1 MELELE
7 SDIGCMGIF
16 RMVLYLYVAEVVL
29 SRVILGGSLVAGRAR
44 GGGAGCCIFGCT
56 SFWGVVLEG
65 RFKCNSIDVLD
76 AVMLAGLW
84 RQRGETGL
92 RIVVWAFN
100 VGRVARH
107 SNSILTPSGGRL
119 SWLTLCISLFWGREL
134 VHASLLRF
142 LRECDVAHPGDS
154 GNWNKRKRI
163 KAGDLLAHDL
173 NPLITASRKWRS

>member
-56 SFWGVVLEG
+56 SSWGVVLEG

-92 RIVVWAFN
+92 RIVV
-100 VGRVARH
+100 
-107 SNSILTPSGGRL
+107 
-119 SWLTLCISLFWGREL
+119 
-134 VHASLLRF
+134 
-142 LRECDVAHPGDS
+142 
-154 GNWNKRKRI
+154 
-163 KAGDLLAHDL
+163 
-173 NPLITASRKWRS
+173 